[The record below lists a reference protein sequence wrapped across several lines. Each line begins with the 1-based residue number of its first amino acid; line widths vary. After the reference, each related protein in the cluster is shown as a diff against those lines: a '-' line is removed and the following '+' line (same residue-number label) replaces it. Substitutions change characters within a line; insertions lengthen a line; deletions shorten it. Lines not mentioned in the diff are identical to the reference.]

1 MELTAGKVAV
11 VTGSASGVNALAAAA
26 IDRFGIK
33 SLVGR
38 VGLEPT
44 TGGL

>member
-1 MELTAGKVAV
+1 VKK
-11 VTGSASGVNALAAAA
+11 GVNLTTTTTENPC
-26 IDRFGIK
+26 F

-44 TGGL
+44 TKGL

>member
-1 MELTAGKVAV
+1 MAAGLNAPLTPS
-11 VTGSASGVNALAAAA
+11 TPLANL
-26 IDRFGIK
+26 ISK
-33 SLVGR
+33 LLVGR

>member
-1 MELTAGKVAV
+1 MDSAAEM
-11 VTGSASGVNALAAAA
+11 GSDTEQAEALSLL
-26 IDRFGIK
+26 GCQPW
-33 SLVGR
+33 LVGR